1 MIEKILPFKIKRVF
15 YIYNVDDSIRG
26 KHRHIKTIQAAICIS
41 GSCVISCKS
50 SKKDKMKYYKLS
62 KPDQCLIIYPEDYHT
77 MQEFSK
83 DAVLLVLHLNIMT
96 LKIIYMKNINFFN
109 FDYTNSLMRNEL
121 INSYT
126 NFLDSNYYVL
136 GENVKKFGSRICK
149 NFLMLNIVQVYQ
161 MV

>member
-1 MIEKILPFKIKRVF
+1 MTKIIKLKTHKNQSGCLTVIEKILPFKIKRVF

-41 GSCVISCKS
+41 GSCVIYCKS

-83 DAVLLVLHLNIMT
+83 DAVLLVLASEHYDS
-96 LKIIYMKNINFFN
+96 K
-109 FDYTNSLMRNEL
+109 DYIHEE
-121 INSYT
+121 Y
-126 NFLDSNYYVL
+126 
-136 GENVKKFGSRICK
+136 
-149 NFLMLNIVQVYQ
+149 
-161 MV
+161 